1 MSFSSELNGSMR
13 VHRSATGCCVA
24 ASCIAIFTAPA
35 LAQGEDKNALIRDAL
50 GAAPPMIAETATVM
64 DWDGTVLKPGSGAYM
79 CHPTPPD
86 LRKKGGREP
95 MCVDQVWKA
104 WADAWMNKKPFKT
117 DHVGVSYMLAGDT
130 GASNIDPYAESATPD
145 NEWVVEGPHVMVL
158 VPDHAQLEGIP
169 TDPNSG
175 GAYVMWKGTPYAHI
189 MIPVGP
195 RPPAQK

>member
-1 MSFSSELNGSMR
+1 MGSSRELNGSMP
-13 VHRSATGCCVA
+13 VHFLAMGCCA
-24 ASCIAIFTAPA
+24 GAGCIVIFATAA
-35 LAQGEDKNALIRDAL
+35 LAQGEDKSALIRDAL
-50 GAAPPMIAETATVM
+50 SAAPPVIAETATVM
-64 DWDGTVLKPGSGAYM
+64 DWDGIVLRQGTGAYV

-95 MCVDQVWKA
+95 MCLDQVWMA
-104 WADAWMNKKPFKT
+104 WAHAWMNKKPFKT
-117 DHVGVSYMLAGDT
+117 DRVGISYMLAGDT
-130 GASNIDPYAESATPD
+130 GASNVDPYAESAQPD
-145 NEWVVEGPHVMVL
+145 NQWVVEGPHVMVL
-158 VPDHAQLEGIP
+158 VPEPAQLDGIP